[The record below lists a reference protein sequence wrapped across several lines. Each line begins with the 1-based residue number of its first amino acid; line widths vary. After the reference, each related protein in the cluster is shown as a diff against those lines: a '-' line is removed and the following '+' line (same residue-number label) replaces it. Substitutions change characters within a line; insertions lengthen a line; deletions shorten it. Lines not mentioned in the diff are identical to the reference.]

1 MGLSVESVGKKAVDY
16 DFHIKK
22 RSGEDKVIA
31 IAGNPN
37 VGKST
42 LFNQMTGMR
51 QHTGNWP
58 GKTVASAQ
66 GWFRTARQSYVLVDI
81 PGTYSLLAQSA
92 EEEVARN
99 FICFGGADAVIVVC
113 DATCLERNLNLALQ
127 TLEITD
133 RVILCINLMDE
144 ARKKKISINLE
155 GLRQRLGIPVV
166 AVTAR
171 EKAGLA
177 ELEAALD
184 NMTEAVDDF
193 PVQDGSP
200 DADNSANAD
209 KNPLTPEASVHHI
222 TLCQGCPYAR
232 AACRALQEE
241 ASAVPQARREA
252 AGEAPAGA
260 SDPLPVRYES
270 AVEEALGPLAAVLE
284 LEWHPALSSRWLGL
298 QLLNGDASLMGE
310 LETQLGSKRFRSP
323 QVSAALAEARGR
335 LEKAGIT
342 HDSLRD
348 SIVGSLLETASAVC
362 REAVSYGK
370 ADFREADRRA
380 DRLLTSRKTGYPVM
394 IALLA
399 LVFWI
404 TITGANYPSQ
414 ALSGLLFGLED
425 KLLLLFDMCH
435 APGWLSGML
444 VSGMYRVV
452 VWVVAV
458 MLPPMA
464 IFFPLF
470 TLLEDVG
477 YLPRIA
483 YNLDYPFKKCRACGK
498 QALTMAMGFGCNA
511 AGIVGCR
518 IIDSPRERLIAMLTN
533 SFVPCNGKFPTL
545 IIILTMF
552 FVGSR
557 QGFPA
562 SPAAAFLLTL
572 LVLLGVSMTFAVS
585 RLLSGTLLKGEP
597 SSFTLELPPYRR
609 PQIGKVIV
617 RSIFDRTVFVLGRA
631 VCVAAPAGI
640 AVWLLANIR
649 PDGVSLL
656 RHCAGFLDP
665 LAQLMGLDGVILI
678 AFILGLPAN
687 EIVFPIIVMAY
698 LSQGSLTELG
708 NTDVLHGILQA
719 NGWTWITAVST
730 CLFSLM
736 HWPCSTTLL
745 TIRKETGSVRWML
758 LAMAIPTLAGILL
771 CISFTAAA
779 RFLTWIL

>member
-1 MGLSVESVGKKAVDY
+1 MGLSVESVGRNAADF

-22 RSGEDKVIA
+22 RFAQDKVIA
-31 IAGNPN
+31 VAGNPN

-42 LFNQMTGMR
+42 LFNHMTGMH

-66 GWFRTARQSYVLVDI
+66 GWFRTVHQTYVLVDI

-144 ARKKKISINLE
+144 ARKKKISIDLE
-155 GLRQRLGIPVV
+155 GLRQKLGIPVV

-171 EKAGLA
+171 EKTGLA
-177 ELEAALD
+177 LLEETLD
-184 NMTEAVDDF
+184 SMFSEKSTA
-193 PVQDGSP
+193 P
-200 DADNSANAD
+200 
-209 KNPLTPEASVHHI
+209 I
-222 TLCQGCPYAR
+222 CQGCPYAQ
-232 AACRALQEE
+232 AACHAHRDAISHTSCRQSSDRA
-241 ASAVPQARREA
+241 SGTPV
-252 AGEAPAGA
+252 
-260 SDPLPVRYES
+260 VRYE
-270 AVEEALGPLAAVLE
+270 AVIEEALGPLSAALDR
-284 LEWHPALSSRWLGL
+284 EWQPGLPSRWLSL
-298 QLLNGDASLMGE
+298 QLLNGDASLTEE
-310 LETQLGSKRFRSP
+310 LETRLGPERFHSP
-323 QVSAALAEARGR
+323 AVSAALTAARNL
-335 LEKAGIT
+335 LEKAGLIR
-342 HDSLRD
+342 DSLRD
-348 SIVGSLLETASAVC
+348 SIVGSLLETASALCKETVTC
-362 REAVSYGK
+362 GRT
-370 ADFREADRRA
+370 DFREADRRA

-425 KLLLLFDMCH
+425 KLLLLFEMCH

-452 VWVVAV
+452 AWVVAV

-483 YNLDYPFKKCRACGK
+483 YNLDYPFKKCCACGK

-552 FVGSR
+552 FAGSR
-557 QGFPA
+557 QGADA
-562 SPAAAFLLTL
+562 SLLAAFLLTL

-617 RSIFDRTVFVLGRA
+617 RSVFDRTVFVLGRA

-649 PDGVSLL
+649 TDGVSLL
-656 RHCAGFLDP
+656 RHCAEFLDP
-665 LAQLMGLDGVILI
+665 LARLMGLDGVILI

-708 NTDVLHGILQA
+708 NADLLHGILQA

-745 TIRKETGSVRWML
+745 TIRKETGSVKWML